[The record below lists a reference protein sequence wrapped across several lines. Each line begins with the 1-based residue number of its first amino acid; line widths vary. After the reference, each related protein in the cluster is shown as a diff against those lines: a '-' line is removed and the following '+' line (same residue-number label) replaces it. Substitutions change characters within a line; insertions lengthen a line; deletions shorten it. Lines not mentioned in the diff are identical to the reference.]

1 MYTQILKE
9 ILLTIDFKQ
18 QYFNEFI
25 DLCRNVMTHDKQ
37 SAIVQKFER
46 EYRDKTPIRW
56 YTSECFLCPMLNR
69 ALRAMDV
76 DIVIKMGL
84 FIGDLHRH
92 IEQLHK
98 EQFGGGHSEKF
109 FHCLSWIRF
118 IQGRF

>member
-1 MYTQILKE
+1 MPSLPKGKEGRKGMYMLISVSLGQHIVPQVHNMSTSAASSNKNLDQLDCSFMYTQILKE

-56 YTSECFLCPMLNR
+56 YTYECFLCPMLNR
-69 ALRAMDV
+69 A
-76 DIVIKMGL
+76 
-84 FIGDLHRH
+84 
-92 IEQLHK
+92 
-98 EQFGGGHSEKF
+98 
-109 FHCLSWIRF
+109 
-118 IQGRF
+118 